1 MGELTLRACSGKNP
15 PRFSTFVQR
24 KISIFL
30 ALLMLSGAGHLRAEA
45 KVYSTSVSRQFI
57 VYGDDVRLRGALCDL
72 AEATK
77 GNLLRLLHLPDHWKT
92 PLVVNLEYPQANL
105 PELPSSR
112 FDFSQTGFG
121 LKLQLNLLVR
131 SDLNGPE
138 VQRELL
144 RAILIEMIYR
154 SRPNIAVGTR
164 YAAPPD
170 WLIGGVLKSTPG
182 RNPDQAA
189 HLLQTV
195 VASDQIAPL
204 EEVVRQRR
212 DLLEAAP
219 RAIHDAYSMA
229 LLQLL
234 IEAPGGRRKLAQ
246 YIVDLPDAPNDSLAD
261 LEAHFPATL
270 GHSPAKWWALSV
282 AQLSAIDR
290 YEILGAAGTAQRLD
304 RLLRLSIP
312 GRDGKTREYNLGEYA
327 AYLKLPASRV
337 VLRDLSKQLL
347 LLAARAHPSYHTI
360 VQEYC
365 QLVAK
370 LARGR
375 THRVTQELAQLA
387 SKRTAVEK
395 QGRGIEDYMNWYEG
409 TQLETMSGAFSALLK
424 VTGEAEELPRRR
436 DPISV
441 YLDSIEEQ
449 VR

>member
-1 MGELTLRACSGKNP
+1 MK
-15 PRFSTFVQR
+15 R
-24 KISIFL
+24 KIAIFL
-30 ALLMLSGAGHLRAEA
+30 ALLLVSGADHLRAQA
-45 KVYSTSVSRQFI
+45 KAHSVSTSRQFI
-57 VYGDDVRLRGALCDL
+57 VYGDDFRLRGALCDL
-72 AEATK
+72 AETTK
-77 GNLLRLLHLPDHWKT
+77 GHLLRLMGLPDHWKT
-92 PLVVNLEYPQANL
+92 PLVINLEYPQANL

-112 FDFSQTGFG
+112 FDFSQTGSG
-121 LKLQLNLLVR
+121 LKLQLNLLLKR
-131 SDLNGPE
+131 DLNGPE

-154 SRPNIAVGTR
+154 SRPNVAVGTR

-170 WLIGGVLKSTPG
+170 WLIDGVLKSMPG

-189 HLLQTV
+189 QLLQTV
-195 VASDQIAPL
+195 VASDQITPL
-204 EEVVRQRR
+204 EEIVRQRR
-212 DLLEAAP
+212 ALLEAAP

-234 IEAPGGRRKLAQ
+234 IEAPDGCRKLAQ
-246 YIVDLPDAPNDSLAD
+246 YIADLPDAPNDSPAD

-282 AQLSAIDR
+282 ARLSAIDR
-290 YEILGAAGTAQRLD
+290 YEILGAVGTAQRLD
-304 RLLRLSIP
+304 RLLRFSIP
-312 GRDGKTREYNLGEYA
+312 GRDGKTREYSLGEYA
-327 AYLKLPASRV
+327 VYLKLPASRV

-347 LLAARAHPSYHTI
+347 LLAARAHPSYRAI
-360 VQEYC
+360 VAEYD

-375 THRVTQELAQLA
+375 THRVTQQLAQLA
-387 SKRTAVEK
+387 SKRTVVEK

-424 VTGEAEELPRRR
+424 GTGEAEELPRRR

-449 VR
+449 MR